1 MSDQETLCTFRVDH
15 LFFGI
20 EVSHVQEVLRPQQ
33 MTLVPLAP
41 NVVHGL
47 MNLRGQIVTALD
59 MRKQL
64 ELPPQEEGRQ
74 PMNVLVRM
82 GDGLVSLLVD
92 EIGDVIEVSR
102 DQFEPAPETLP
113 DVIHTAVH
121 GVYKLPGRLLLLLDT
136 KTLTVQEGSAN
147 PVAWAG

>member
-1 MSDQETLCTFRVDH
+1 MSDQAILCTFRVDH

-41 NVVHGL
+41 TVVHGL

-64 ELPPQEEGRQ
+64 KLPPQEGDRQ

-113 DVIHTAVH
+113 EVIRTAVH

-136 KTLTVQEGSAN
+136 KTLTVQEGSSN

>member
-1 MSDQETLCTFRVDH
+1 MSDQKILCTFRVDH

-41 NVVHGL
+41 TVVHGL

-64 ELPPQEEGRQ
+64 ELPPREGDRQ
-74 PMNVLVRM
+74 PMNVLVRL
-82 GDGLVSLLVD
+82 GGGLVSLLVD

-113 DVIHTAVH
+113 DVIRTAVH
-121 GVYKLPGRLLLLLDT
+121 GVYKLPDRLLLLLDT
-136 KTLTVQEGSAN
+136 NTLTVRDGAST